1 MFLVECFNDE
11 TVLRALG
18 VPKKN
23 VRRMKGKAN
32 VIGHLK
38 KDLHRNDVG
47 MVDRDVKSPNPA
59 SLGPFTLAE
68 AAHDAV
74 LYTWKGQRLVV
85 VEDNIED
92 WIAKALQASGLKLSD
107 YTPATNA
114 AELNRLESRVCEPG
128 LMKAMDALGANRS
141 AHLAT
146 LKRYLGITGTN
157 AKPP

>member
-18 VPKKN
+18 VPKQQI
-23 VRRMKGKAN
+23 RRMRGKAN

-38 KDLHRNDVG
+38 KDLHRNDSG
-47 MVDRDVKSPNPA
+47 MVDRDARSPNPA
-59 SLGPFTLAE
+59 SLGPFTHAE

-74 LYTWKGQRLVV
+74 LYTWEGQRLVV

-92 WIAKALQASGLKLSD
+92 WVVKALQASGLKISD
-107 YTPATNA
+107 YTPVSTA
-114 AELNRLESRVCEPG
+114 ADLNRLESRVCEPG
-128 LMKAMDALGANRS
+128 LMKAMHALATSHS

-146 LKRYLGITGTN
+146 LKRYLGVR
-157 AKPP
+157 

>member
-18 VPKKN
+18 VPKQQ

-38 KDLHRNDVG
+38 KDLHRNDTG
-47 MVDRDVKSPNPA
+47 MVDHDAKSPNSA
-59 SLGPFTLAE
+59 HLEPFTRTE

-74 LYTWKGQRLVV
+74 LYVWKGQRLVV

-107 YTPATNA
+107 YTPATTA

-128 LMKAMDALGANRS
+128 LMKAMEVLAANRS
-141 AHLAT
+141 VHLAT
-146 LKRYLGITGTN
+146 LKRFLGLQ
-157 AKPP
+157 

>member
-18 VPKKN
+18 VPKKDI
-23 VRRMKGKAN
+23 RRMKGKAN

-38 KDLHRNDVG
+38 KDRHRNDTG
-47 MVDRDVKSPNPA
+47 MVDRDARSPNPA
-59 SLGPFTLAE
+59 RLEPFTRTE

-74 LYTWKGQRLVV
+74 LYTWNDQRLVV

-92 WIAKALQASGLKLSD
+92 WIAKAMRASGLELSD
-107 YTPATNA
+107 YTPASNA

-128 LMKAMDALGANRS
+128 LTKAIQALEERGS

-146 LKRYLGITGTN
+146 LRRFLGLGKATR
-157 AKPP
+157 

>member
-18 VPKKN
+18 VPKQQ
-23 VRRMKGKAN
+23 VRRMKGKGN

-38 KDLHRNDVG
+38 KDLHRSDTG
-47 MVDRDVKSPNPA
+47 MVDCDAKSPNPA
-59 SLGPFTLAE
+59 RLEPFTRAE

-92 WIAKALQASGLKLSD
+92 WIVKALQASGLKLSD
-107 YTPATNA
+107 FTPASTA

-128 LMKAMDALGANRS
+128 LMKAMEALATERS
-141 AHLAT
+141 PHLAT
-146 LKRYLGITGTN
+146 LKRFLGFQ
-157 AKPP
+157 